1 MTDASAKSSATLV
14 EMAEQGK
21 EYREDYTFELYGQEV
36 EVVLKPLTDEF
47 FLPLMAE
54 LAESLG
60 VDEEMLRK
68 GEVDDELDAE
78 IDEVDPSQM
87 DEGFINTMQK
97 AAVKGLHGQYD
108 ADGNVEVLD
117 TEEKAEIV
125 SSLVGGASVELGSKV
140 MDVSGNIQD
149 AEKFR

>member
-36 EVVLKPLTDEF
+36 EVVLKPLTDEI

-87 DEGFINTMQK
+87 DEDFIKTMQK

-108 ADGNVEVLD
+108 AEGSVEVLD

-140 MDVSGNIQD
+140 MDVSGNIRD